1 MKIAYI
7 SRKFLE
13 GFAYQD
19 NELAEMHATLGHE
32 VTVIS
37 SISDDS
43 SLYFDMSLIK
53 ASEASNRE
61 GKPLGYKIIRL
72 PIKHKV
78 NFRFWEFK
86 NLIQT
91 LEELT
96 PDLIFFHGSP
106 MLCLL
111 DIAKYAKTHPEV
123 KVVMDC
129 HTDYN
134 NAAHGFVSRVLMHKV
149 LYRWVIRKTSEHV
162 NLYYYLGPNIKVFM
176 KDMYLIPESKLRFL
190 PRGGILEH
198 MNFDN
203 TEKIRKDIRE
213 KLSIP
218 QDDIVVVSGG
228 KLDSKKMSHNL
239 CEAINQMN
247 YQNVHL
253 ILFGTIEKDYHKQL
267 FAAVNGN
274 MKVHLIGW
282 ISSKDV
288 YNYFLASDIACF
300 PGGHSVMWEQAICC
314 GLPLVVKDWYQGMHY
329 LNVKDNVALLP
340 DSDVNYIIEALKPLI
355 KNNERRLRM
364 KENAEMYGR
373 PYFSYKR
380 IAESIISDVK

>member
-1 MKIAYI
+1 MKIVYI
-7 SRKFLE
+7 ARKFLE

-19 NELAEMHATLGHE
+19 NELAEMHAILGHE

-53 ASEASNRE
+53 TSRTSD
-61 GKPLGYKIIRL
+61 KDTKSLGYKIIRL

-86 NLIQT
+86 NLISV
-91 LEELT
+91 LEKLN

-111 DIAKYAKTHPEV
+111 DIAKYKKVHPEV
-123 KVVMDC
+123 KLVMDC

-134 NAAHGFVSRVLMHKV
+134 NAAHGFVSRVLMHKM
-149 LYRWVIRKTSEHV
+149 LYRWVIAKTARQV
-162 NLYYYLGPNIKVFM
+162 DLYYYLGPNIKTFM
-176 KDMYLIPESKLRFL
+176 KDMYLIPDNKLKFL
-190 PRGGILEH
+190 PRGGMLEH
-198 MNFDN
+198 MDFKN
-203 TEKIRKDIRE
+203 TAEIRHNIRKRLGI
-213 KLSIP
+213 S
-218 QDDIVVVSGG
+218 QDDIVIVSGG

-239 CEAINQMN
+239 CKAINRMN
-247 YQNVHL
+247 YPDVHL
-253 ILFGTIEKDYHKQL
+253 ILFGTIEKNYEEQL
-267 FAAVNGN
+267 RIAVKSNI
-274 MKVHLIGW
+274 KIHLIGW

-314 GLPLVVKDWYQGMHY
+314 GLPLVVKDWYKGMYY
-329 LNVKDNVALLP
+329 LNVNDNVILLP
-340 DSDVNYIIEALKPLI
+340 DSDTEYIEEALKKLI
-355 KNNERRLRM
+355 ANPDMRLQM
-364 KENAEMYGR
+364 KKNAENDGR
-373 PYFSYKR
+373 QYFSYRR